1 MTKIVGG
8 QGERVR
14 SVQTLRELAT
24 GSLEKGVQ
32 KSECLSLAGILA
44 NFVGDLP
51 NFFGSCLF
59 SSANDDKLLPPGPQP
74 TFCTAYVFITITLK
88 QQIVI
93 RKYECGIV

>member
-44 NFVGDLP
+44 NFVDYFLLILL
-51 NFFGSCLF
+51 LF
-59 SSANDDKLLPPGPQP
+59 D
-74 TFCTAYVFITITLK
+74 
-88 QQIVI
+88 
-93 RKYECGIV
+93 